1 MIKDIYNK
9 IKKGIKSILFYVIAF
24 FLYPT
29 IWVIQKLKSLKK

>member
-9 IKKGIKSILFYVIAF
+9 IKKGIKSIFFYVIAF